1 MRLIVLLTTIT
12 VLTACASMKEQ
23 RVAPDYETRECAN
36 YRLMQTAPL
45 PPYNHEMLKKACL
58 ESNQRK

>member
-1 MRLIVLLTTIT
+1 MRLIVLLTSIT

-58 ESNQRK
+58 